1 MKLSNLSYIAILVAD
16 PIWKLLR
23 IRGTIEVMWLEAVWE
38 RTMLEIWM
46 YIALGFAVSSVAYS
60 VYAARRA
67 GSSFQH
73 VASSFWLGVGLV
85 GMIAP
90 QLFLDGWL
98 GVALGIGLLTPAL
111 VLSVRSLKKTVARL
125 GPKAALPPSHGD
137 LKPAQELLRRVD
149 AEDDEERR
157 RRGRRRGLIP
167 ALGLGGVLVA
177 MGAVYGS
184 VFLMVVGLGVGLVN
198 VLISRYIWP
207 VSDPPDQ
214 TTLTDGEAGSL
225 DLPRPGAVGD
235 G

>member
-1 MKLSNLSYIAILVAD
+1 
-16 PIWKLLR
+16 
-23 IRGTIEVMWLEAVWE
+23 
-38 RTMLEIWM
+38 MLEIWM
-46 YIALGFAVSSVAYS
+46 YIALGFGVSSVAYS

-98 GVALGIGLLTPAL
+98 AVALMIGWMAPPM

-125 GPKAALPPSHGD
+125 GPKAALPPSHGG
-137 LKPAQELLRRVD
+137 LELAQELLRRVD

-157 RRGRRRGLIP
+157 RRDRRRGLIP

-177 MGAVYGS
+177 TGAVYGS
-184 VFLMVVGLGVGLVN
+184 VSLMVLGLGAGLVLT
-198 VLISRYIWP
+198 LISRYIWP

-225 DLPRPGAVGD
+225 DLPRPSP
-235 G
+235 